1 MSYRLVEDRQAA
13 DDQSRFVE
21 AARQGAINLTT
32 IGHTTV
38 EEDIRRILD
47 SSTGAFH
54 DDFAQ
59 RSESFAGVVRQAQST
74 SEGSVTSVA
83 LESCHGDTA
92 QVLVVMSVKMFNAGA
107 PEQQDTRVWRMR
119 VGLQRSGDT
128 ARISDVEFV

>member
-1 MSYRLVEDRQAA
+1 M
-13 DDQSRFVE
+13 
-21 AARQGAINLTT
+21 
-32 IGHTTV
+32 
-38 EEDIRRILD
+38 
-47 SSTGAFH
+47 
-54 DDFAQ
+54 
-59 RSESFAGVVRQAQST
+59 
-74 SEGSVTSVA
+74 TSVA